1 MLRKTILVLGLALS
15 AILPASADLAIDNF
29 KAYRGSGE
37 IRFQMTLH
45 NLSDVQQQG
54 PILIR
59 LLSHPN
65 ASAGWTEINNWNVE
79 VIEAGAGW
87 SETLESSDEF
97 ANAKASGYEA
107 KLVVEAPGMVTAEK
121 KTGVIGK

>member
-1 MLRKTILVLGLALS
+1 MLRKTFFVLGLGLS

-29 KAYRGSGE
+29 KAYRE
-37 IRFQMTLH
+37 PNAIRFQMTMH
-45 NLSDVQQQG
+45 NISDVQQQG
-54 PILIR
+54 PIIIR
-59 LLSHPN
+59 LLSRPN
-65 ASAGWTEINNWNVE
+65 PSASWTEINNWNVE

-87 SETLESSDEF
+87 SETLESSDEY

-107 KLVVEAPGMVTAEK
+107 NLVVEAPGMVKAEK

>member
-15 AILPASADLAIDNF
+15 AILPASADLSIDNF
-29 KAYRGSGE
+29 KAYRGTDA

-45 NLSDVQQQG
+45 NISDVQQQG
-54 PILIR
+54 PIIIR
-59 LLSHPN
+59 LLSRPN
-65 ASAGWTEINNWNVE
+65 SSAGWNEVNSWNVE
-79 VIEAGAGW
+79 MIDAGAGW
-87 SETLESSDEF
+87 SETLESSDEY

-107 KLVVEAPGMVTAEK
+107 NLVVEAPGMVKAEK